1 MAHALT
7 PAALS
12 DHPSRRPSR
21 RSAHAAAPTHDDSP
35 ARATQAART
44 TEAAPADPHAAAPRS
59 GHTRPHRAAAAHA
72 ASGETPH
79 APAVCSDCAPPRCQ
93 QNARSKDQA
102 AHAPAHWAKK
112 TAQPPTQSSS
122 SSRHTPHQTPDHAS
136 TAAAQETC
144 AAAQHQAPKMMAEK
158 SKASES
164 KPEFNGEPRSNKTA
178 AATKLKAKK
187 RPPNHSPR
195 KTHRFSHLAL

>member
-1 MAHALT
+1 MAHAQT

-21 RSAHAAAPTHDDSP
+21 RSAHAAAPTPDDSP

-44 TEAAPADPHAAAPRS
+44 TEAAPADQHAAAPRS
-59 GHTRPHRAAAAHA
+59 GHTRRQRAAAAHA

-79 APAVCSDCAPPRCQ
+79 APAACSDCEPPRYQ
-93 QNARSKDQA
+93 QHARSKAQA
-102 AHAPAHWAKK
+102 AHAPVHWAKK
-112 TAQPPTQSSS
+112 TEPRPIQSSS
-122 SSRHTPHQTPDHAS
+122 SSRHTPHQTRDHAS
-136 TAAAQETC
+136 AAAAQETST
-144 AAAQHQAPKMMAEK
+144 AAQHQAPKMMAKK
-158 SKASES
+158 SKASEN

-178 AATKLKAKK
+178 AATTLNAKK
-187 RPPNHSPR
+187 MHPNHSPH